1 METFS
6 DSNGFALALPI
17 TQQARSLATQF
28 GQAVASPE
36 KAQQIRLNTIAV
48 LVVRDYLQL
57 MGIASD
63 LSQSDSW
70 NPIVRLMANV
80 ADLALPELGRL
91 ECRPVLAGASDVMVP
106 PEVWHE
112 RIGYV
117 VVQIDESMQT
127 AWILG
132 FVPSVQTENLPLN
145 QLQSPEALLEH
156 LEQLRSSRSQ
166 PTIERLSEWVQ
177 GVFGAGWEAIDAI
190 LNPPELGFAF
200 RGEIPAQLP
209 NAIRRAK
216 QIELE
221 TQDSSL
227 EALLRIALVV
237 ELTTQANSE
246 SNICLRVYPI
256 GQTTLPPNLQL
267 VVSDESGATFLE
279 AQSRQR
285 DNGLQLRFQGQAG
298 EAFAVSIALGIS
310 RVTEQFII

>member
-6 DSNGFALALPI
+6 DSHRFALALPI

-28 GQAVASPE
+28 GQAATLPE

-57 MGIASD
+57 MGIASN

-80 ADLALPELGRL
+80 AALALPELGRL
-91 ECRPVLAGASDVMVP
+91 ECRPVLVGASDCSVP

-117 VVQIDESMQT
+117 FVQIDESIQT
-127 AWILG
+127 AWLLG
-132 FVPSVQTENLPLN
+132 FVPSVQLEQIQLD

-156 LEQLRSSRSQ
+156 LEQLRSRIQ

-177 GVFGAGWEAIDAI
+177 SVFGAGWEAIDAV
-190 LNPPELGFAF
+190 LNPLELGFAF
-200 RGEIPAQLP
+200 RGEIAAQLP

-216 QIELE
+216 QIDLK
-221 TQDSSL
+221 TQASSS
-227 EALLRIALVV
+227 EELLRIALVI
-237 ELTTQANSE
+237 ELTPQANAE
-246 SNICLRVYPI
+246 SNICLQVYPI

-267 VVSDESGATFLE
+267 VVSDESGKTFLE
-279 AQSRQR
+279 AQSRQH
-285 DNGLQLRFQGQAG
+285 DNGLQLRFQGQGG
-298 EAFAVSIALGIS
+298 EPFAVSIVLGNS